1 MKLDELSMRARV
13 DIDAR
18 QIASTLVDMY
28 NEAARLRRE
37 SDTHARDADRI
48 NCEARG
54 MEASATMIRVS
65 LGVALSNV
73 PVIADS

>member
-1 MKLDELSMRARV
+1 VGRLAQILKRFDDERIEMKLDEH
-13 DIDAR
+13 
-18 QIASTLVDMY
+18 

-37 SDTHARDADRI
+37 ADTHARDADRI

-73 PVIADS
+73 PVIAES